1 MESELYSLFMLNAN
15 KTISFIG
22 TFSSE
27 LFVLDYLKDFYQRK
41 IEKAIL
47 EHEAQ
52 ITNNNST
59 EFESELSYLSI
70 DSIKRDLEKLK
81 TLSPTQD
88 SLREFIKTISGGM
101 EDYAI
106 VRHRINEVLKNTSNV
121 SGKYKS

>member
-1 MESELYSLFMLNAN
+1 MEPELFSLFMLNAN

-27 LFVLDYLKDFYQRK
+27 LFALDYLKDFYQRK

-101 EDYAI
+101 EDYTM

-121 SGKYKS
+121 SGK

>member
-1 MESELYSLFMLNAN
+1 MEPELFSLFMLNAN
-15 KTISFIG
+15 KTISFIE

-27 LFVLDYLKDFYQRK
+27 LFALDYLKDFYQRK

-101 EDYAI
+101 EDYTM

-121 SGKYKS
+121 SGK

>member
-1 MESELYSLFMLNAN
+1 MEPELYSLFMLNAN

-101 EDYAI
+101 EDYTM

-121 SGKYKS
+121 SGK

>member
-1 MESELYSLFMLNAN
+1 MEPELYSLFMLNAN

-47 EHEAQ
+47 EHETQ
-52 ITNNNST
+52 ITNNDST

-70 DSIKRDLEKLK
+70 NSIKRDLEKLK

-101 EDYAI
+101 EDYTM

-121 SGKYKS
+121 SGK